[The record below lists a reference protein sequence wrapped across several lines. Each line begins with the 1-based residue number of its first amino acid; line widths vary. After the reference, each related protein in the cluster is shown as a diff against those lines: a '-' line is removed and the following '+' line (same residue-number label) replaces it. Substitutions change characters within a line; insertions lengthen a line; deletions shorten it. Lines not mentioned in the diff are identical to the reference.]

1 MVFEIKLSELSKV
14 DLKEARDYYSVI
26 SSGLLKR
33 FDIEISEN
41 IERIAI
47 NPQHF
52 QKRYRNIK
60 IVFTKTFPFGIHYLV
75 DKKTVY
81 VQRILHQKR
90 HYQ

>member
-1 MVFEIKLSELSKV
+1 MVFEIKSSELSKV

-26 SSGLLKR
+26 SQVLLKR

-47 NPQHF
+47 NLQNF
-52 QKRYRNIK
+52 QKRYRNLK
-60 IVFTKTFPFGIHYLV
+60 IVFTQTFPFGIHYLG
-75 DKKTVY
+75 DKNTVY
-81 VQRILHQKR
+81 IQRILHQKR